1 VAEAGYVPDLS
12 PRKPP
17 ERNDAANP
25 AIRLPVADEVIE
37 IAMLFAAVHESVV
50 GPQLIF
56 QSGQRNVCF
65 ERNSGKYLL
74 VVSFSAHEPRAEV
87 TPTGLLSFAHVRS

>member
-1 VAEAGYVPDLS
+1 M
-12 PRKPP
+12 
-17 ERNDAANP
+17 AAPTN
-25 AIRLPVADEVIE
+25 
-37 IAMLFAAVHESVV
+37 AALVKKALANSEPSTH

-74 VVSFSAHEPRAEV
+74 VVSFSAHEPGCVKTRCWI
-87 TPTGLLSFAHVRS
+87 